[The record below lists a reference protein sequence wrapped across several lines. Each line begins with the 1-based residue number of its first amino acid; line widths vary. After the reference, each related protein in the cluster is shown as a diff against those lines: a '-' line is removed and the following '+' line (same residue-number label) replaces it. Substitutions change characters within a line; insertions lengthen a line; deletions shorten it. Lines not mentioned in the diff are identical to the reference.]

1 MILNMSKP
9 GYSFTG
15 AAEYYDHDKGRKK
28 SRYRVAWT
36 TTRNLMAHKP
46 EVVVK
51 IMIATALDA
60 DRLKQR
66 AGVKATGRKSAK
78 HVQTLSLSWHPSE
91 KVTRA
96 EMEAAAD
103 EVIELLGL
111 QDHQIAMWAHNDTDH
126 DHLHLLANR
135 VHPWTGVMATLS
147 NAHRKLDRW
156 AHEYE
161 KRRDNIVSL
170 NRHEKYKRMEAIKT
184 IHPDATE
191 RNAYAKKKRAEAAKD
206 KPLPRS
212 KRWEALQ
219 AAETARK
226 AREQDRAAQREQEE
240 AEAAQRALERANKEQ
255 AERDKREAD
264 RQAREQAERDKR
276 EADRQARLDQL
287 LSEEKDVRSE
297 ALRKLFTPYTL
308 EDSTFDPSGEWLRA
322 LALRVLDDGQR
333 ELRQIFEV
341 DFNLDEKDPIA
352 FRKKFAK
359 LDATQQMQLTTAV
372 DDLDRKMD
380 ADPTRNWKQR
390 RLAFTEMV
398 DAHRDNS
405 LLPDHT
411 RQSPIQIFKTVIKRI
426 CERSGLKAFYD
437 NVLVPLV
444 SSVAEVLRPKPP
456 LPSPK
461 QNPDPMNE
469 SKASGFDYS

>member
-1 MILNMSKP
+1 MILNLSKP
-9 GYSFTG
+9 GYSFNG
-15 AAEYYDHDKGRKK
+15 ANEYLNHDKGRKK
-28 SRYRVAWT
+28 TRNRVEWT
-36 TTRNLMAHKP
+36 TTRNLLAYKP

-78 HVQTLSLSWHPSE
+78 HVQTLSLSWHPGE

-96 EMEAAAD
+96 EMEAAVD

-111 QDHQIAMWAHNDTDH
+111 QDHQIAIWSHNDTDH
-126 DHLHLLANR
+126 QHVHLLINR
-135 VHPWTGVMATLS
+135 VHPWLGVMTTLS

-161 KRRDNIVSL
+161 KRRGNIVSL
-170 NRHEKYKRMEAIKT
+170 NRDEKYKRMEAIKT

-191 RNAYAKKKRAEAAKD
+191 RNAYAKKKRAEAAEAAKD
-206 KPLPRS
+206 KPVPPS

-240 AEAAQRALERANKEQ
+240 AEAAQRALERANK
-255 AERDKREAD
+255 A
-264 RQAREQAERDKR
+264 QAERDKR

-287 LSEEKDVRSE
+287 LSEEEDGRSK
-297 ALRKLFTPYTL
+297 ALLKLFSPYTL
-308 EDSTFDPSGEWLRA
+308 EDSTYDPSGEWLRA
-322 LALRVLDDGQR
+322 LALRALDDGQR
-333 ELRQIFEV
+333 ELRQIFES
-341 DFNLDEKDPIA
+341 DFNLDVKDPIA
-352 FRKKFAK
+352 FREKFAK
-359 LDATQQMQLTTAV
+359 LDATQQMQLTTAI
-372 DDLDRKMD
+372 DELDHKMD

-405 LLPDHT
+405 LRPDHT

-444 SSVAEVLRPKPP
+444 SSVAEALGPKPP
-456 LPSPK
+456 LPSSK
-461 QNPDPMNE
+461 QNPDPTTKP
-469 SKASGFDYS
+469 KASDFDMS

>member
-1 MILNMSKP
+1 MILNLSKP
-9 GYSFTG
+9 GYSFNG
-15 AAEYYDHDKGRKK
+15 ANEYLNHDKGRKK
-28 SRYRVAWT
+28 TRHRVAWT
-36 TTRNLMAHKP
+36 TTRNLLAYKP

-161 KRRDNIVSL
+161 KRRGNIVSV
-170 NRHEKYKRMEAIKT
+170 NRDEKYKRMEEIKT

-191 RNAYAKKKRAEAAKD
+191 RNAYAKKKRAEAAEAAKD
-206 KPLPRS
+206 KPIPRS

-226 AREQDRAAQREQEE
+226 GREQDRATLREQEE
-240 AEAAQRALERANKEQ
+240 TEAAQRALEMANKEQ
-255 AERDKREAD
+255 AARDKREAD
-264 RQAREQAERDKR
+264 RQARVE
-276 EADRQARLDQL
+276 QL
-287 LSEEKDVRSE
+287 LSEEKDILSKAVLE
-297 ALRKLFTPYTL
+297 LFSPYTL

-322 LALRVLDDGQR
+322 LALRALDDGQR
-333 ELRQIFEV
+333 ELRQIFEA
-341 DFNLDEKDPIA
+341 DFNLDVKDTIA

-359 LDATQQMQLTTAV
+359 LDATRQMQLTTAI

-398 DAHRDNS
+398 DAYRDN
-405 LLPDHT
+405 LQRPDHT

-444 SSVAEVLRPKPP
+444 SSVAEAFGPKPS
-456 LPSPK
+456 LPSSK
-461 QNPDPMNE
+461 QNSEPTKDP
-469 SKASGFDYS
+469 KPSGNSLS